1 MGLKGP
7 IHHMPKLRWT
17 ATHDVIE
24 LSVID
29 YSVYDYFVGQLNATS
44 INNYTVSNLN
54 VASLSKDLV
63 ECFGN
68 IKSLLRN
75 KLHINAFDFELDPS
89 QQQHL
94 NQLHQEWTKLHQQYS
109 NIEQLTDKHF
119 PKAMYQLNQ
128 LVHRI
133 EEQYSNIKLISANAD
148 YFMPNPFGVDKLGAG
163 WFNLCIDYNNLGR
176 SSFQKW
182 LVDDQTNDTDLNNF
196 QEFYTTLNVSIAPAL
211 QIDTPRPYQ
220 SWCNQHNIPCANNKM
235 PLANFDN
242 IENNMLKYRQMFY
255 KNSLVTNN
263 FIILE

>member
-29 YSVYDYFVGQLNATS
+29 HSVYDYFVGQLNATS

-75 KLHINAFDFELDPS
+75 KLHTNAFDFELDPS

-94 NQLHQEWTKLHQQYS
+94 NQLHQEWVKLHQQYP
-109 NIEQLTDKHF
+109 NIERLTDKHF
-119 PKAMYQLNQ
+119 PGAMCQLNRLIHQ
-128 LVHRI
+128 I
-133 EEQYSNIKLISANAD
+133 EDQYGDIKLVSAD
-148 YFMPNPFGVDKLGAG
+148 VGYCMPNIFGVDKLCVGR
-163 WFNLCIDYNNLGR
+163 FNLSIYYNNLGR
-176 SSFQKW
+176 SSFEKW
-182 LVDDQTNDTDLNNF
+182 LVDDRTNDTDLNNF
-196 QEFYTTLNVSIAPAL
+196 QELYTTLTVSIMPTS
-211 QIDTPRPYQ
+211 QIDTPKSYQ
-220 SWCNQHNIPCANNKM
+220 SWCNQNQIPCVGDQL

-242 IENNMLKYRQMFY
+242 IEQNMLKYRQMFY
-255 KNSLVTNN
+255 KNALIENN

>member
-29 YSVYDYFVGQLNATS
+29 RSVYDYFVGQLNAKS
-44 INNYTVSNLN
+44 INNYTVSNLD

-68 IKSLLRN
+68 IKTLLQN
-75 KLHINAFDFELDPS
+75 KLRIDAFDFDLDPS

-94 NQLHQEWTKLHQQYS
+94 NQLHQEWVKLHQRYP
-109 NIEQLTDKHF
+109 NIELLTDRHF
-119 PKAMYQLNQ
+119 PDAMNKLNR

-133 EEQYSNIKLISANAD
+133 EKQYGSIKLVSADVD
-148 YFMPNPFGVDKLGAG
+148 YFMPNPFGTDKLCAG

-176 SSFQKW
+176 SSFEKW
-182 LVDDQTNDTDLNNF
+182 LVDDRTNDTDLNNF
-196 QEFYTTLNVSIAPAL
+196 QEFYTTLNVSIMPTL
-211 QIDTPRPYQ
+211 QIDTPKSYQ
-220 SWCNQHNIPCANNKM
+220 SWCEQNSIPCVNNKM

-242 IENNMLKYRQMFY
+242 IENNMLKYKQMFY
-255 KNSLVTNN
+255 KNSLVSNN